1 MTAIVTAPSSSIVQ
15 LPDDVDKRLANLA
28 QKTNHSVQSCVM
40 EALITYIEDREDY
53 LLAEQR
59 LKESEGSGEKTIP
72 FEEIKKS
79 LGFDH
84 E

>member
-1 MTAIVTAPSSSIVQ
+1 
-15 LPDDVDKRLANLA
+15 
-28 QKTNHSVQSCVM
+28 M

-59 LKESEGSGEKTIP
+59 LKESEESGEKTIP